1 MVTPPV
7 GARRAGGWSGPA
19 AGRQTLILAHH
30 APWTRRSFLRAGTT
44 AALALTAAGCGFA
57 SDGDPAGAAAAHA
70 PIDVKVDGDLVYFNW
85 ADFVDP
91 AVFEGFQKEYGVKVV
106 QSNFDSM
113 EGMAAKLNAGNRYGI
128 IFPTAKWSQ
137 RLAAGGR
144 RQAAGGRRQAAG
156 GRRQAAGG
164 RRQAA
169 GGRRR
174 TIDHSRLKNAEAVF
188 GGYGYFAD
196 PWYDPGSAHTVPF
209 TMYKTGIGWRRDR
222 LGDLT
227 GSWSDLWNEQAKGK
241 VFVLDDRD
249 EVLGMGA
256 LKLGLGLSTGDPAEL
271 DRVTDTLRSLRP
283 RLRGFSSD
291 SYNNLLNGN
300 ADITQAWSG
309 DMAAMLAQA
318 EDPSVFGF
326 EVAREGA
333 PVNSDCYAIPANAQ
347 HPGTPAPRHRDALHR
362 LHAPPGEREEEHRVH
377 RLPDA
382 RARHRGHLRRTRR
395 AVPAVPGDRRRSQGR
410 PLLPQRRRA
419 GRTGPRRRLDRR
431 EGRLT

>member
-1 MVTPPV
+1 MSPEALP
-7 GARRAGGWSGPA
+7 
-19 AGRQTLILAHH
+19 L
-30 APWTRRSFLRAGTT
+30 TRRSFLRAGTT

-57 SDGDPAGAAAAHA
+57 SDDDPAAAAAAHA

-91 AVFEGFQKEYGVKVV
+91 TVFEGFQKEYGVKVV

-113 EGMAAKLNAGNRYGI
+113 EGMAAKLGAGNRYDI
-128 IFPTAKWSQ
+128 IFPTAKWAQ

-144 RQAAGGRRQAAG
+144 L
-156 GRRQAAGG
+156 
-164 RRQAA
+164 
-169 GGRRR
+169 R
-174 TIDHSRLKNAEAVF
+174 TIDHGRLKNAEAVF

-271 DRVTDTLRSLRP
+271 DRVGDALRSLRP

-300 ADITQAWSG
+300 ADMTQAWSG
-309 DMAAMLAQA
+309 DMASMLAQA
-318 EDPSVFGF
+318 EDPAVFGF

-333 PVNSDCYAIPANAQ
+333 PVNSDCYAIPANAP
-347 HPGTPAPRHRDALHR
+347 HPGTAMLFIDYMLRPENVKRNIEYIGYPMPVRGTEDTYAALVEPFPQCLVTAEDLGADLFFRNGTAAGERARDA
-362 LHAPPGEREEEHRVH
+362 AWTDVK
-377 RLPDA
+377 
-382 RARHRGHLRRTRR
+382 
-395 AVPAVPGDRRRSQGR
+395 
-410 PLLPQRRRA
+410 A
-419 GRTGPRRRLDRR
+419 G
-431 EGRLT
+431 